1 MNITRAT
8 DVARVVLDY
17 FQSNPDTLIGKVAS
31 TLNATTVQNAKPQ
44 ALENYK
50 QALEEARSLRE
61 APKSLRSP
69 TALTVLTEMQITH
82 LIGDQLVQKLDDIL
96 LENRLTPKLVIA
108 ELNALKS
115 DITAAKKQLTS
126 FVNSA
131 ESLGLSAT
139 QSDSDEAE
147 IGIVLPRQL
156 FDNNLEGLAEELASW
171 DKHLRKISEIVDQN
185 AASLRIRI
193 VQTSAL
199 TLFLASTIGQAAAIT
214 AIIVGLTT
222 VYKNILDIRLKSK
235 ELENLNVP
243 KGAIKEIE
251 KHEQK
256 IVDQTIDQLVNSLM
270 GLYKGDEGRKN
281 ELDGFAKLAVR
292 FIANRIDRGAT
303 LEAVS
308 YTHLTLPTKA

>member
-1 MNITRAT
+1 M
-8 DVARVVLDY
+8 
-17 FQSNPDTLIGKVAS
+17 
-31 TLNATTVQNAKPQ
+31 
-44 ALENYK
+44 
-50 QALEEARSLRE
+50 
-61 APKSLRSP
+61 
-69 TALTVLTEMQITH
+69 
-82 LIGDQLVQKLDDIL
+82 
-96 LENRLTPKLVIA
+96 
-108 ELNALKS
+108 
-115 DITAAKKQLTS
+115 TS

-270 GLYKGDEGRKN
+270 GLYNGDEGRKN

-303 LEAVS
+303 LEA
-308 YTHLTLPTKA
+308 TLLIEEKPAATTAKTGCKKKKPVAESPHVLVRNAGHQMGKLEHANEPVLRIEDQSE